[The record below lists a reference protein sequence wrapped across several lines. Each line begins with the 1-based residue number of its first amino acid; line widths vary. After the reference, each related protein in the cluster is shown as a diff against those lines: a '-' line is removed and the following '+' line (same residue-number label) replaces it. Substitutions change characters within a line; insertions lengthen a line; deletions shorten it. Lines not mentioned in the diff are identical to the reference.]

1 MTIESTPVSPPT
13 YATVVAP
20 AEVDLATSAAL
31 HDDIEHAMRESA
43 WVIVDLSAVEFID
56 SSALS
61 VLIRGRKLALE
72 RDGNL
77 VLVGS
82 AERTHKMLRI
92 TQLDRVFDLYP
103 TADLVPPPT

>member
-1 MTIESTPVSPPT
+1 MTIESTPASTPT
-13 YATVVAP
+13 HATVVAP

-31 HDDIEHAMRESA
+31 RDDIEHALQESA

-56 SSALS
+56 SSGLS
-61 VLIRGRKLALE
+61 VLMWGRKMAVE

-82 AERTHKMLRI
+82 GERTRKMLHI
-92 TQLDRVFDLYP
+92 TQLDQVFDLYP

>member
-1 MTIESTPVSPPT
+1 MTIESTPESPPT
-13 YATVVAP
+13 YATVIAP

-31 HDDIEHAMRESA
+31 RTDIEHAMRESA
-43 WVIVDLSAVEFID
+43 WIIVDLSAVEFID
-56 SSALS
+56 SSGLS
-61 VLIRGRKLALE
+61 VLMWGRKIAVE

-77 VLVGS
+77 LLVGS
-82 AERTHKMLRI
+82 GERTRKMLRI

>member
-1 MTIESTPVSPPT
+1 MTIESSPVSPPT
-13 YATVVAP
+13 YATVIAP

-31 HDDIEHAMRESA
+31 RDDIEHASQESA
-43 WVIVDLSAVEFID
+43 WIMVDLTAVEFID
-56 SSALS
+56 SSGLS
-61 VLIRGRKLALE
+61 VLMWGRKRAVE

-82 AERTHKMLRI
+82 GERIRKMLRI

-103 TADLVPPPT
+103 TANLVPPPT